1 MSNITM
7 AELSNP
13 LLYTKM
19 EHYFDFVRNVYLGD
33 TYVSYNTK
41 SVITRINRE
50 MIISTTESGKTV
62 CLDINVAYN
71 NNVPIYKYIGPYAKD
86 IQQTQTNMTHLHNFL
101 IDSRLQPIIE
111 EGFISFMGED
121 FREGQEKD
129 LQIRNQSH
137 L

>member
-1 MSNITM
+1 M

-19 EHYFDFVRNVYLGD
+19 NQYFDFVRNVYLGD

-71 NNVPIYKYIGPYAKD
+71 NNVPIYKYIGP
-86 IQQTQTNMTHLHNFL
+86 TT
-101 IDSRLQPIIE
+101 
-111 EGFISFMGED
+111 
-121 FREGQEKD
+121 KD
-129 LQIRNQSH
+129 LQQKQDTINQLGDCLMDAKLRIMDEEGCISFIGEDYR
-137 L
+137 LRCKAFYTNKV